1 MIPSGH
7 NSCAFCPHAM
17 QIMFLHRVKVI
28 TATKHTYSQDS
39 SQMSKSFVLPWHIS
53 TAQRPRIIL
62 QTCSTSFLPQKCT
75 KNISE
80 NSPVEHW
87 RTYTAVQDKR
97 LTCCFKKTRETEVIL
112 STTETKC
119 FPALLYNE
127 QSRCVF
133 PPALGGIYNTT
144 SNIKVRSSTSV
155 SYYKNT

>member
-1 MIPSGH
+1 MHHVLKVQKVLQNRNDPEGSLPSGH

-17 QIMFLHRVKVI
+17 QIMFLHRLMRL
-28 TATKHTYSQDS
+28 HTYSQDS

-62 QTCSTSFLPQKCT
+62 QTCSTSFLLQKCT

-80 NSPVEHW
+80 ISTVEHW
-87 RTYTAVQDKR
+87 RTYTAIQDKQ

-127 QSRCVF
+127 QSRCMCVS
-133 PPALGGIYNTT
+133 
-144 SNIKVRSSTSV
+144 SNAVRHL
-155 SYYKNT
+155 